1 VTGVFADRHETD
13 QHAVVASSRKRTSR
27 RHFGIGTG
35 LAIATVRVT
44 PTRRPSERAHD
55 MVERIV
61 TPAVSRWRPLALGAA
76 LGYVT
81 LLIVTRWAGLRRRG
95 HLGAERNGFHPELFL

>member
-1 VTGVFADRHETD
+1 
-13 QHAVVASSRKRTSR
+13 
-27 RHFGIGTG
+27 
-35 LAIATVRVT
+35 
-44 PTRRPSERAHD
+44 